1 MKVKN
6 GIVLA
11 EYPEIVDT
19 KERSIIFKVKVK
31 EKAKV
36 GEEIVNTAVVE
47 DTINPPEQPNVTIQ
61 PQYKD
66 GALQAEKQ

>member
-1 MKVKN
+1 M
-6 GIVLA
+6 
-11 EYPEIVDT
+11 DT

>member
-1 MKVKN
+1 VPTELSKKDGKVTAK
-6 GIVLA
+6 
-11 EYPEIVDT
+11 YPEITDT
-19 KERSIIFKVKVK
+19 KERSILFTVKVK

-47 DTINPPEQPNVTIQ
+47 DTINPPEQPNIAIQ

-66 GALQAEKQ
+66 